1 MRRKNDTAPQI
12 QRSSAAKRI
21 HRPRWTRAQVETL
34 RKLYR
39 THSNSEIAEA
49 VDRSVSSVVFK
60 AHCLGL
66 EKGIRRLREMGR
78 ENIEKRWRPRRGGR
92 PPARPR
98 SA

>member
-1 MRRKNDTAPQI
+1 MRGKTVSAAQASD
-12 QRSSAAKRI
+12 SSAAGKIR
-21 HRPRWTRAQVETL
+21 RPRWTKSQLEIL

-39 THSNSEIAEA
+39 AHSNEVIAEA
-49 VDRSVSSVVFK
+49 VGRSVASVVFK

-92 PPARPR
+92 PPKRTV
-98 SA
+98 SS